1 MTLLTTLR
9 TMWKDWGFA
18 QAVYGQAKHFLDL
31 AKGSQN
37 PTDKDGYVRAAFVF
51 FVISFEAHFYE
62 VVRGFIQ
69 AHRPSVAPQEL
80 RRVEDELKRNI
91 GMQKA
96 VREWP
101 QRLTGRSLDTQG
113 PLFTELI
120 KVIEYR
126 NWLVHGKIAQTVPS
140 WRKLA
145 QEIETTEN
153 AERAGETVAAMVA
166 QVSQHFGF
174 ETPHWS

>member
-1 MTLLTTLR
+1 MGFSREDKTLVKLL
-9 TMWKDWGFA
+9 
-18 QAVYGQAKHFLDL
+18 
-31 AKGSQN
+31 S
-37 PTDKDGYVRAAFVF
+37 
-51 FVISFEAHFYE
+51 
-62 VVRGFIQ
+62 
-69 AHRPSVAPQEL
+69 
-80 RRVEDELKRNI
+80 ELKRNT
-91 GMQKA
+91 GLQKA

-101 QRLTGRSLDTQG
+101 QRLTGRSLDTQA

-140 WRKLA
+140 WRRLA

-174 ETPHWS
+174 EAPHWS